1 MTVLRPARTGDEEQL
16 VGLIADLAAYEREP
30 DAATASPADLAAALF
45 PRDGTPRV
53 FAEVADHDGH
63 LVGMAVWFYT
73 FSTWTARHGIWL
85 EDLFVVSDHRGHG
98 LGGRLLSRLAH
109 RCLDEG
115 LTRLEWA
122 VLDWNEPALG
132 FYQRQGAEAM
142 SEWTTHR
149 VSGAALRR
157 LAEVGVSGAPPSH
170 LVEDREGTLDARR

>member
-1 MTVLRPARTGDEEQL
+1 MTVLRSARPGDEQQL

-30 DAATASPADLAAALF
+30 DAATASSADLAAALF
-45 PRDGTPRV
+45 PSDGAPRV
-53 FAEVADHDGH
+53 FAEVADDDGH
-63 LVGMAVWFYT
+63 VVGLAVWFYT

-85 EDLFVVSDHRGHG
+85 EDLFVVPEHRGLG
-98 LGGRLLSRLAH
+98 LGRRLLARLAG

-132 FYQRQGAEAM
+132 FYRRQGAEAM

-149 VSGAALRR
+149 VSGSVLSR
-157 LAEVGVSGAPPSH
+157 LAEP
-170 LVEDREGTLDARR
+170 R